1 MSIAITGGVPD
12 PSSVVDD
19 STRAALDKAL
29 RYMDLRPGRPL
40 LGQPIDVVFIG
51 SCTNGRISDLR
62 VVAGPLRGRKL
73 ASHVRA
79 LGGPGSPQ
87 VKRQAGGEGL
97 GRVFLAPGARWR

>member
-62 VVAGPLRGRKL
+62 VVAGALRGRKL
-73 ASHVRA
+73 ATHGRA
-79 LGGPGSPQ
+79 LLVPRSQQ
-87 VKRQAGGEGL
+87 VKRQADA
-97 GRVFLAPGARWR
+97 GRPDRGVRATGAAGR